1 MTGRVRG
8 VTGNAGIRIEHG
20 WELAATPAGQVADP
34 GGLERLVGAQAVRW
48 VPARVPGT
56 AAGALRAAGAWSWDE
71 QRNFD
76 GEDFWW
82 RAPLGG
88 ELGAGCVLGFDG
100 IATLW
105 DAWVDGVHV
114 ASGDSM
120 WARHEVALEHT
131 PKELVIRCRSLDA
144 ELAKKRPR
152 PRWKVPMLEHQQL
165 RWLRTTL
172 LGRTPGWSP
181 PCAPVGPWRGVWLE
195 QRAHPIGEVRMSA
208 RVESGVGVVE
218 VVAELTAARANL
230 VVSRGSARVVV
241 AMELREG
248 RWQGAVRIDQPVR
261 WWPHT
266 HGHPALYDVSIE
278 GDVASE
284 DASAGARNGFR
295 VDLGR
300 TGFRTLEIGDDFAIR
315 VNGVAVFARGACW
328 TPLDVVTLQASPE
341 ALAEAVARIVDAGMN
356 MVRISGTMAY
366 ESDALYDALDEHGVM
381 LWADL
386 MFANMDYPDDAGFT
400 ATVRREVKA
409 ELGRLQARPSL
420 AIVCGNSEGEQ
431 QAAMWGA
438 PRERWSPPLF
448 HELLP
453 SVVHA
458 VLPEVA
464 YVSSSTHGGAFPSAS
479 NVGPSSYYGVGA
491 YLRPLEDARR
501 AEVVFASECLAFANI
516 PSASGLPAGTRVHS
530 AAWKARSPRDLG
542 AGWDFDDVRDHYV
555 QRVFGVDPVA
565 LRVTDHERYL
575 ELGRYATGEVMARTF
590 GEWRR
595 ARSVTHGALIWFL
608 QDLWPG
614 AGWGVVD
621 AHGRPKPCWY
631 ALRRALAP
639 IALAITDEGTN
650 GLALH
655 LANDTA
661 QPITRTL
668 TIELW
673 RGGPGA
679 PATSTGRALR
689 DLTVPAHGA
698 LELAAGGLFDGFYD
712 LSYAY
717 RFGPAA
723 AQIVHAQ
730 FGEAEQFWFP
740 AGMLGRELDVG
751 LTAKQVGA
759 TLQISAS
766 RFAQFVAIDLPGW
779 LPADDGF
786 HLAPGQ
792 LRTISLRRTA
802 GAVKPG
808 TVSALNAEVGA
819 KVEVIAELT
828 S

>member
-1 MTGRVRG
+1 MSAGRVRG
-8 VTGNAGIRIEHG
+8 VTGNAGIEIAHG
-20 WELAATPAGQVADP
+20 WEVAATPAGQITGP
-34 GGLERLVGAQAVRW
+34 RGLDRLRW
-48 VPARVPGT
+48 VPAHVPGT
-56 AAGALRAAGAWSWDE
+56 AASALRAAGEWRWPAANGE

-82 RAPLGG
+82 RAPLGS

-114 ASGDSM
+114 ASGESM
-120 WARHEVALEHT
+120 WDRRECVLEHT
-131 PKELVIRCRSLDA
+131 PSELVIRCLSLDR
-144 ELAKKRPR
+144 ELATKRPR
-152 PRWKVPMLEHQQL
+152 PRWKVPMLEQQQL
-165 RWLRTTL
+165 RWIRTTL

-181 PCAPVGPWRGVWLE
+181 PCAAVGPWRAVWLE
-195 QRAHPIGEVRMSA
+195 QRAHPIGDVRISA
-208 RVESGVGVVE
+208 RIAGGVGVVAVVTALVAE
-218 VVAELTAARANL
+218 SATLVVA
-230 VVSRGSARVVV
+230 RGDARVTV

-248 RWQGAVRIDQPVR
+248 RWQGAARVEQPVL

-266 HGHPALYDVSIE
+266 HGTPALYEISIE
-278 GDVASE
+278 A
-284 DASAGARNGFR
+284 NNFR

-300 TGFRTLEIGDDFAIR
+300 TGFRTLEVGDDFSIR

-341 ALAEAVARIVDAGMN
+341 AIGEAVQRMCDAGMN
-356 MVRISGTMAY
+356 MVRIAGTMTY
-366 ESDALYDALDEHGVM
+366 ESDALYDALDERGIL

-386 MFANMDYPDDAGFT
+386 MFANLDYPEDAAFS
-400 ATVRREVKA
+400 ATVEREVKA

-438 PRERWSPPLF
+438 PRERWAPPLF
-448 HELLP
+448 HQVIP
-453 SVVHA
+453 AAVRAVV
-458 VLPEVA
+458 PEVA
-464 YVSSSTHGGAFPSAS
+464 YVASSAHGGAFPCAS
-479 NVGPSSYYGVGA
+479 NAGPSSYYGVGA

-516 PSASGLPAGTRVHS
+516 PAPSGMPAGARVHS

-555 QRVFGVDPVA
+555 QRVFGVDPTA
-565 LRVTDHERYL
+565 LRATDHDRYL
-575 ELGRYATGEVMARTF
+575 ELGRHATGEVMARTF

-621 AHGRPKPCWY
+621 ANGRPKACWY
-631 ALRRALAP
+631 ALRRSLAP

-655 LANDTA
+655 IANDTA

-668 TIELW
+668 SIELW
-673 RGGPGA
+673 RGG
-679 PATSTGRALR
+679 ATNVGRATR
-689 DLTVPAHGA
+689 EVTVRAHSA
-698 LELAAGGLFDGFYD
+698 LELAAGDLFESFYD

-717 RFGPAA
+717 RFGPPA
-723 AQIVHAQ
+723 AQVIHAQ
-730 FGEAEQFWFP
+730 FGEVDQFWFP
-740 AGMLGRELDVG
+740 AGMAAKEPDVG
-751 LTAKQVGA
+751 LAANQVGDV
-759 TLQISAS
+759 LEVSAG
-766 RFAQFVAIDLPGW
+766 RFAQFVSIELPGW
-779 LPADDGF
+779 LPGDDGF

-792 LRTISLRRTA
+792 VRTISLRRTA
-802 GAVKPG
+802 GPIKPG
-808 TVSALNAEVGA
+808 TVSALNAEAGA
-819 KVEVIAELT
+819 TIVVLAER
-828 S
+828 SP